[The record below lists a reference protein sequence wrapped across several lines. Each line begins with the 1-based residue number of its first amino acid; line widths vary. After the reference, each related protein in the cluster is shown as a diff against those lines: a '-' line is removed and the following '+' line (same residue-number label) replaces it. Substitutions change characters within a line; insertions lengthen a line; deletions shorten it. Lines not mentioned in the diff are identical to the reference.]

1 MIYQS
6 FAQLY
11 DQLFDQQLYNRWLD
25 FTLNYGQVI
34 AESKVL
40 ELAGGAGRLAVMLA
54 QRHYDVTVADFS
66 SEMLSLVLMKQELI

>member
-11 DQLFDQQLYNRWLD
+11 DQLFDQELYKRWLD
-25 FTLNYGQVI
+25 FTLNYGR
-34 AESKVL
+34 AATGSKCL

-54 QRHYDVTVADFS
+54 QRYYDISVAGFS
-66 SEMLSLVLMKQELI
+66 CEM

>member
-34 AESKVL
+34 VESKVL
-40 ELAGGAGRLAVMLA
+40 ELAGGAGRLAV
-54 QRHYDVTVADFS
+54 FS
-66 SEMLSLVLMKQELI
+66 TRST